1 MARKSNYSRLSKR
14 LENQSKRNIILS
26 LAGIVVIV
34 FLMVRFGI
42 PFLAGFTGFV
52 SGLGDQDDGKA
63 TNDSSFI
70 SAPILDPITEATNS
84 AELKVSG
91 QITSE
96 LEVAVYLNDALLD
109 KKMSEDNGSFSFK
122 LYLHQG
128 ENKIKLQAVEGDKKS
143 EFSDEEI
150 VLYLNKEPLL
160 EIKSP
165 NDGQKFEKED
175 NRATISGT
183 TDQGARVTINDFQ
196 AAMEGNNFSYSLSL
210 QSGENNIKIVA
221 TDIAGNRTEK
231 TLKVTYSQ

>member
-1 MARKSNYSRLSKR
+1 
-14 LENQSKRNIILS
+14 
-26 LAGIVVIV
+26 
-34 FLMVRFGI
+34 MVRFGI